1 LTKNV
6 SHLLIFAIR
15 CPFHAFQQKKSSDFS
30 FFSMLGIHQKGWG
43 KTAMNAV
50 TIVIGSICIL
60 LIAYRLYGTFIAAKV
75 LKLDDSNP
83 TPAHELEDGKDYVP
97 TNKWVTFGHHFAAI
111 AAAGP
116 LVGPILAAQFGY
128 LPSLLWLLIGA
139 VIGGAVH
146 DIVVLFAS
154 MRQDGKSLSEI
165 AKKEL
170 GPVAGFC
177 AGLAMLFIITITM
190 AGLSL
195 VVLSALERNPWG
207 TFAVGITI
215 PIAMAVGLY
224 HKKTGNLKIA
234 TIVGF
239 GLIMAAIVWG
249 PNIQGT
255 ALGNFLTFEK
265 STIAILLPV
274 YAFFAAALP
283 VWLLLAPRD
292 YLSTF
297 MKIGV
302 FAALIIGVF
311 YVNPAVQF
319 PAFTEFVNG
328 GGPVIAGPVWPF
340 ISITI
345 ACGAI
350 SGFHAFVGSGTT
362 PKMINR
368 WSDIKGVAFGAM
380 LVECLVAIMALI
392 AAVSLMPGDYFAIN
406 STPEKFATLGMETV
420 HLDKLSDEVGMDLE
434 GRTGGAVT
442 LAVGMTYIFTEIPI
456 FEQMASYFY
465 QFVILFEAVFILT
478 AIDSGTRVAR
488 YLIQDFGGAFFKPLK
503 RMDSVFATIFASALA
518 CFMWGY
524 LLFSGDISSVWAL
537 FGVSNQLM
545 ASIGLIIGA
554 TVVLK
559 IADKRRYML
568 TCLIPLAYL
577 YVTVNVAGYWMVKN
591 VYWNAASS
599 GFSVLNGT
607 LSIIM
612 LVLGFVI
619 LIASIQKWRQ
629 LWKYPQDILVE
640 RAAKGMI

>member
-1 LTKNV
+1 
-6 SHLLIFAIR
+6 
-15 CPFHAFQQKKSSDFS
+15 
-30 FFSMLGIHQKGWG
+30 
-43 KTAMNAV
+43 MNAV
-50 TIVIGSICIL
+50 TIVIASMCIL
-60 LIAYRLYGTFIAAKV
+60 AIAYRLYGTFMMVKV
-75 LKLDDSNP
+75 LKVTDDHP
-83 TPAHELEDGKDYVP
+83 TPAHTLEDGKDYVP

-128 LPSLLWLLIGA
+128 LPGLLWLLIGA

-146 DIVVLFAS
+146 DLVVLFAS
-154 MRQDGKSLSEI
+154 MRKKGKSLSEV
-165 AKKEL
+165 AKEEL

-177 AGLAMLFIITITM
+177 TGLAMLFIITITM
-190 AGLSL
+190 AGLSM
-195 VVLSALERNPWG
+195 VVLHALERNPWG

-215 PIAMAVGLY
+215 PIAMGVGLY
-224 HKKTGNLKIA
+224 YKKTGNLKLA
-234 TIVGF
+234 TTAGFILLMVGVF
-239 GLIMAAIVWG
+239 LG

-255 ALGNFLTFEK
+255 ALGDLLTLDTK
-265 STIAILLPV
+265 TLALALPI

-292 YLSTF
+292 YLSSF

-302 FAALIIGVF
+302 FIALIAGIFV
-311 YVNPAVQF
+311 VNPTIQF

-328 GGPVIAGPVWPF
+328 GGPVLAGPVWPF

-362 PKMINR
+362 PKMLDR
-368 WSDIKGVAFGAM
+368 WSDMKPVAFGAM
-380 LVECLVAIMALI
+380 LVECLVGIMALI
-392 AAVSLMPGDYFAIN
+392 AATALHPGDYFAIN
-406 STPEKFATLGMETV
+406 STPEVFRTLGMSVEN
-420 HLDKLSDEVGMDLE
+420 LPQLSKEIGLDLE

-442 LAVGMTYIFTEIPI
+442 LAVGMAYIFTGIP
-456 FEQMASYFY
+456 FFGHLASYFF
-465 QFVILFEAVFILT
+465 QFVIMFEAVFILT
-478 AIDSGTRVAR
+478 AIDAGTRVAR
-488 YLIQDFGGAFFKPLK
+488 YLIQDFFGEAYKPLK
-503 RMDSVFATIFASALA
+503 RNDWVPGSVFASALA

-524 LLFSGDISSVWAL
+524 LLYSGDIGSIWAL

-545 ASIGLIIGA
+545 ASVGLIIGA

-577 YVTVNVAGYWMVKN
+577 YVTVNYAGYWMVAN
-591 VYWNAASS
+591 VYLNPEAS
-599 GFSVLNGT
+599 GYSVLNAV

-612 LVLGFVI
+612 LILGFVI
-619 LIASIQKWRQ
+619 IVFAIKKWV
-629 LWKYPQDILVE
+629 DIWRDPTLRME
-640 RAAKGMI
+640 TPITG

>member
-1 LTKNV
+1 
-6 SHLLIFAIR
+6 
-15 CPFHAFQQKKSSDFS
+15 
-30 FFSMLGIHQKGWG
+30 
-43 KTAMNAV
+43 MNAV
-50 TIVIGSICIL
+50 SIVIGSMCIL
-60 LIAYRLYGTFIAAKV
+60 AIAYRLYGTFMMVKV
-75 LKLDDSNP
+75 LKVTDDHP
-83 TPAHELEDGKDYVP
+83 TPAHALEDGKDYVP

-128 LPSLLWLLIGA
+128 LPGLLWLLIGA

-146 DIVVLFAS
+146 DLVVLFAS
-154 MRQDGKSLSEI
+154 MRKKGKSLSEV
-165 AKKEL
+165 AKEEL

-177 AGLAMLFIITITM
+177 TGLAMLFIITITM
-190 AGLSL
+190 AGLSM
-195 VVLSALERNPWG
+195 VVLHALERNPWG

-215 PIAMAVGLY
+215 PIAMGVGLY
-224 HKKTGNLKIA
+224 YKKTGNLKLA
-234 TIVGF
+234 TSAGF
-239 GLIMAAIVWG
+239 ILLMLGVFLG

-255 ALGNFLTFEK
+255 ALGDLLTLDTK
-265 STIAILLPV
+265 TLALALPI

-292 YLSTF
+292 YLSSF

-302 FAALIIGVF
+302 FIALIAGIFV
-311 YVNPAVQF
+311 VNPTIQF

-328 GGPVIAGPVWPF
+328 GGPVLAGPVWPF

-362 PKMINR
+362 PKMLDR
-368 WSDIKGVAFGAM
+368 WSDMKPVAFGAM
-380 LVECLVAIMALI
+380 LVECLVGIMALI
-392 AAVSLMPGDYFAIN
+392 AATALHPGDYFAIN
-406 STPEKFATLGMETV
+406 STPEVFRTLGMSVEN
-420 HLDKLSDEVGMDLE
+420 LPQLSKEIGLDLE

-442 LAVGMTYIFTEIPI
+442 LAVGMAYIFTGIP
-456 FEQMASYFY
+456 FFSHLASYFF
-465 QFVILFEAVFILT
+465 QFVIMFEAVFILT
-478 AIDSGTRVAR
+478 AIDAGTRVAR
-488 YLIQDFGGAFFKPLK
+488 YLIQDFFGEAYKPLK
-503 RMDSVFATIFASALA
+503 RNDWVPGSVFASALA

-524 LLFSGDISSVWAL
+524 LLYSGDIGSIWAL

-545 ASIGLIIGA
+545 ASVGLIIGA

-577 YVTVNVAGYWMVKN
+577 YVTVNYAGYWMVAN
-591 VYWNAASS
+591 VYLNPEAS
-599 GFSVLNGT
+599 GYSVLNAV

-612 LVLGFVI
+612 LILGFVI
-619 LIASIQKWRQ
+619 IVFAIKKWIEIWRDPA
-629 LWKYPQDILVE
+629 LRMETPIT
-640 RAAKGMI
+640 G

>member
-1 LTKNV
+1 
-6 SHLLIFAIR
+6 
-15 CPFHAFQQKKSSDFS
+15 
-30 FFSMLGIHQKGWG
+30 
-43 KTAMNAV
+43 MNAV
-50 TIVIGSICIL
+50 SIVIGAICIL
-60 LIAYRLYGTFIAAKV
+60 LIAYRLYGTFVAAKV
-75 LKLDDSNP
+75 LKLNDSKP
-83 TPAHELEDGKDYVP
+83 TPAHKLEDGQDYVP
-97 TNKWVTFGHHFAAI
+97 TNKWVSFGHHFAAI

-128 LPSLLWLLIGA
+128 LPGLLWLLIGA

-146 DIVVLFAS
+146 DMVVLFAS
-154 MRQDGKSLSEI
+154 MRRDGKSLSEI
-165 AKKEL
+165 AKEEL

-177 AGLAMLFIITITM
+177 TGLAMLFIITITM

-207 TFAVGITI
+207 TFAVAITI
-215 PIAMAVGLY
+215 PIAMGVGLY
-224 HKKTGNLKIA
+224 HKKTGNLKFA

-239 GLIMAAIVWG
+239 GLIMLAVFLG

-255 ALGNFLTFEK
+255 ALGDFLTLEK
-265 STIAILLPV
+265 STLALALPI

-283 VWLLLAPRD
+283 VWFLLAPRD

-302 FAALIIGVF
+302 FVALILGVF

-319 PAFTEFVNG
+319 PAFTEFING
-328 GGPVIAGPVWPF
+328 GGPIIAGPVWPF
-340 ISITI
+340 VSITI

-368 WSDIKGVAFGAM
+368 WSDVKGVAFGSM
-380 LVECLVAIMALI
+380 LVECLVAVMALI
-392 AAVSLMPGDYFAIN
+392 AAVSLQPGDYFAIN
-406 STPEKFATLGMETV
+406 STPEKYATLGMETV
-420 HLDKLSDEVGMDLE
+420 HLNQLSEEIGMDLE

-456 FEQMASYFY
+456 FSKMASFFY

-478 AIDSGTRVAR
+478 AIDAGTRVAR
-488 YLIQDFGGAFFKPLK
+488 YLIQDFGGEFIKPLK
-503 RMDSVFATIFASALA
+503 RTDSLPANVIASALA
-518 CFMWGY
+518 CLFWGY
-524 LLFSGDISSVWAL
+524 LLYSGDISSVWAL

-559 IADKRRYML
+559 IAEKRWYML
-568 TCLIPLAYL
+568 TCLVPLTYL

-591 VYWNAASS
+591 VYLNAESA
-599 GFSVLNGT
+599 GFNVLNGV

-612 LVLGFVI
+612 LILGFVI
-619 LIASIQKWRQ
+619 LVTSINKWIK
-629 LWKYPQDILVE
+629 LSKIPQAELVE
-640 RAAKGMI
+640 QSEREIA

>member
-1 LTKNV
+1 
-6 SHLLIFAIR
+6 
-15 CPFHAFQQKKSSDFS
+15 
-30 FFSMLGIHQKGWG
+30 
-43 KTAMNAV
+43 MNAV

-60 LIAYRLYGTFIAAKV
+60 MIAYRLYGTFIALKV
-75 LKLDDSNP
+75 LKLDDSKP
-83 TPAHELEDGKDYVP
+83 TPAHKLEDGKDYVP
-97 TNKWVTFGHHFAAI
+97 TNKWVAFGHHFAAI

-146 DIVVLFAS
+146 DAVVLFAS
-154 MRQDGKSLSEI
+154 MRKDGKSLSEV
-165 AKKEL
+165 AKEEL

-177 AGLAMLFIITITM
+177 TGLAMLFIITITM
-190 AGLSL
+190 AGLSM
-195 VVLSALERNPWG
+195 VVLHALENNPWG

-215 PIAMAVGLY
+215 PIAMGVGLY
-224 HKKTGNLKIA
+224 HKKTGNLKGA

-239 GLIMAAIVWG
+239 GLIMAAILLG

-255 ALGNFLTFEK
+255 ALGDLLTLEA
-265 STIAILLPV
+265 STLAIILPI

-311 YVNPAVQF
+311 VVNPEIQF
-319 PAFTEFVNG
+319 PAVTEFING
-328 GGPVIAGPVWPF
+328 GGPIVAGPVWPF

-362 PKMINR
+362 PKMLNR
-368 WSDIKGVAFGAM
+368 WSDIKSVGFGAM
-380 LVECLVAIMALI
+380 LVECVVAIMALI
-392 AAVSLMPGDYFAIN
+392 AAVSLQPGDYFAIN
-406 STPEKFATLGMETV
+406 STPEVFQTLGMETV
-420 HLDKLSDEVGMDLE
+420 HLDELSEEIGINLE

-442 LAVGMTYIFTEIPI
+442 LAVGMTYIFTEIP
-456 FEQMASYFY
+456 FFDKLASFFF
-465 QFVILFEAVFILT
+465 QFVIMFEAVFILT

-488 YLIQDFGGAFFKPLK
+488 YLIQDFFGEFYKPLK
-503 RMDSVFATIFASALA
+503 RVDWLPGNIFASALA
-518 CFMWGY
+518 CFIWGY
-524 LLFSGDISSVWAL
+524 LLYSGDIGSIWAL

-559 IADKRRYML
+559 IADKRWYMW
-568 TCLIPLAYL
+568 TCLVPLAYL

-591 VYWNAASS
+591 VYLNPDSA
-599 GFSVLNGT
+599 GFSILNGI
-607 LSIIM
+607 LSITM
-612 LVLGFVI
+612 LILGLII
-619 LIASIQKWRQ
+619 LVAALKKWRE
-629 LWKYPQDILVE
+629 LWKIPQAELLK
-640 RAAKGMI
+640 RSA

>member
-1 LTKNV
+1 
-6 SHLLIFAIR
+6 
-15 CPFHAFQQKKSSDFS
+15 
-30 FFSMLGIHQKGWG
+30 
-43 KTAMNAV
+43 MNAV

-60 LIAYRLYGTFIAAKV
+60 MIAYRLYGTFIALKV
-75 LKLDDSNP
+75 LKLDDSKP
-83 TPAHELEDGKDYVP
+83 TPAHKLEDGKDYVP
-97 TNKWVTFGHHFAAI
+97 TNKWVAFGHHFAAI

-146 DIVVLFAS
+146 DAVVLFAS
-154 MRQDGKSLSEI
+154 MRKDGKSLSEV
-165 AKKEL
+165 AKEEL

-177 AGLAMLFIITITM
+177 TGLAMLFIITITM
-190 AGLSL
+190 AGLSM
-195 VVLSALERNPWG
+195 VVLHALENNPWG

-215 PIAMAVGLY
+215 PIAMGVGLY
-224 HKKTGNLKIA
+224 HKKTGNLKGA

-239 GLIMAAIVWG
+239 GLIMAAILLG

-255 ALGNFLTFEK
+255 ALGDLLTLEA
-265 STIAILLPV
+265 STLAIILPI

-311 YVNPAVQF
+311 VVNPEIQF
-319 PAFTEFVNG
+319 PAFTEFING
-328 GGPVIAGPVWPF
+328 GGPIVAGPVWPF

-362 PKMINR
+362 PKMLNR
-368 WSDIKGVAFGAM
+368 WSDIKSVGFGAM
-380 LVECLVAIMALI
+380 LVECVVAIMALI
-392 AAVSLMPGDYFAIN
+392 AAVSLQPGDYFAIN
-406 STPEKFATLGMETV
+406 STPEVFQTLGMETV
-420 HLDKLSDEVGMDLE
+420 HLDELSEEIGINLE

-442 LAVGMTYIFTEIPI
+442 LAVGMTYIFTEIP
-456 FEQMASYFY
+456 FFDKLASFFF
-465 QFVILFEAVFILT
+465 QFVIMFEAVFILT

-488 YLIQDFGGAFFKPLK
+488 YLIQDFFGEFYKPLK
-503 RMDSVFATIFASALA
+503 RVDWLPGNIFASALA
-518 CFMWGY
+518 CFIWGY
-524 LLFSGDISSVWAL
+524 LLYSGDIGSIWAL

-559 IADKRRYML
+559 IADKRWYIW
-568 TCLIPLAYL
+568 TCLVPLAYL

-591 VYWNAASS
+591 VYLNPGSA
-599 GFSVLNGT
+599 GFSILNGI
-607 LSIIM
+607 LSITM
-612 LVLGFVI
+612 LILGLII
-619 LIASIQKWRQ
+619 LVAALKKWRE
-629 LWKYPQDILVE
+629 LWKIPQAELLK
-640 RAAKGMI
+640 RSA

>member
-1 LTKNV
+1 
-6 SHLLIFAIR
+6 
-15 CPFHAFQQKKSSDFS
+15 
-30 FFSMLGIHQKGWG
+30 
-43 KTAMNAV
+43 MNAIS
-50 TIVIGSICIL
+50 IVIGSICIL
-60 LIAYRLYGTFIAAKV
+60 LIVYRLYGTFMAAKV
-75 LKLDDSNP
+75 LKLNDSKP
-83 TPAHELEDGKDYVP
+83 TPAQKFEDGLDYVP
-97 TNKWVTFGHHFAAI
+97 TNKWVVFGHHFAAI

-128 LPSLLWLLIGA
+128 LPGLLWLLIGA

-154 MRQDGKSLSEI
+154 MRREGKSLSEV
-165 AKKEL
+165 AKEEL

-177 AGLAMLFIITITM
+177 TGLAMLFIITITM
-190 AGLSL
+190 AGLSM
-195 VVLSALERNPWG
+195 VVLGALERNPWG

-224 HKKTGNLKIA
+224 HKKTGNLKLA
-234 TIVGF
+234 TTVGF
-239 GLIMAAIVWG
+239 ILIMAAIVWG

-255 ALGNFLTFEK
+255 WLGDLLTLEK
-265 STIAILLPV
+265 STLALILPI

-302 FAALIIGVF
+302 FAALIVGVF
-311 YVNPAVQF
+311 IVNPEVQF
-319 PAFTEFVNG
+319 PAFTDFING
-328 GGPVIAGPVWPF
+328 GGPVVAGPVWPF

-362 PKMINR
+362 PKMVSR

-392 AAVSLMPGDYFAIN
+392 AAISLQPGDYFAIN
-406 STPEKFATLGMETV
+406 SSPEKFATLGMETV
-420 HLDKLSDEVGMDLE
+420 DLNELEEKVGMDLE

-442 LAVGMTYIFTEIPI
+442 LAVGMTYIFTAVP
-456 FEQMASYFY
+456 FFAKLASYFY

-488 YLIQDFGGAFFKPLK
+488 YLIQDFLGDFIKPLK
-503 RMDSVFATIFASALA
+503 RTDSLGANIFASALA
-518 CFMWGY
+518 CFVWGY

-545 ASIGLIIGA
+545 ASIGLIVGA
-554 TVVLK
+554 TVILK
-559 IADKRRYML
+559 IAEKRWYML

-577 YVTVNVAGYWMVKN
+577 FVTVNVAGYWMVKN
-591 VYWNAASS
+591 VYFNAENA
-599 GFSVLNGT
+599 GFSVLNGI
-607 LSIIM
+607 LSIVMLILGLVIM
-612 LVLGFVI
+612 
-619 LIASIQKWRQ
+619 ATSINKWIK
-629 LWKYPQDILVE
+629 LWKIPQNVLVE
-640 RAAKGMI
+640 QSEREVA

>member
-1 LTKNV
+1 
-6 SHLLIFAIR
+6 
-15 CPFHAFQQKKSSDFS
+15 
-30 FFSMLGIHQKGWG
+30 
-43 KTAMNAV
+43 MNAV

-60 LIAYRLYGTFIAAKV
+60 MIAYRLYGTFIALKV
-75 LKLDDSNP
+75 LKLDDSKP
-83 TPAHELEDGKDYVP
+83 TPAHKLEDGKDYVP
-97 TNKWVTFGHHFAAI
+97 TNKWVAFGHHFAAI

-146 DIVVLFAS
+146 DAVVLFAS
-154 MRQDGKSLSEI
+154 MRKDGKSLSEV
-165 AKKEL
+165 AKEEL

-177 AGLAMLFIITITM
+177 TGLAMLFIITITM
-190 AGLSL
+190 AGLSM
-195 VVLSALERNPWG
+195 VVLHALENNPWG

-215 PIAMAVGLY
+215 PIAMGVGLY
-224 HKKTGNLKIA
+224 HKKTGNLKGA

-239 GLIMAAIVWG
+239 GLIMAAILLG

-255 ALGNFLTFEK
+255 ALGDLLTLEA
-265 STIAILLPV
+265 STLAIILPI

-311 YVNPAVQF
+311 VVNPEIQF
-319 PAFTEFVNG
+319 PAFTEFING
-328 GGPVIAGPVWPF
+328 GGPIVAGPVWPF

-362 PKMINR
+362 PKMLNR
-368 WSDIKGVAFGAM
+368 WSDIKSVGFGAM
-380 LVECLVAIMALI
+380 LVECVVAIMALI
-392 AAVSLMPGDYFAIN
+392 AAVSLQPGDYFAIN
-406 STPEKFATLGMETV
+406 SSPEVFQTLGMETV
-420 HLDKLSDEVGMDLE
+420 HLNELSEEIGINLE

-442 LAVGMTYIFTEIPI
+442 LAVGMTYIFTEIP
-456 FEQMASYFY
+456 FFDKLASFFF
-465 QFVILFEAVFILT
+465 QFVIMFEAVFILT

-488 YLIQDFGGAFFKPLK
+488 YLIQDFFGEFYKPLK
-503 RMDSVFATIFASALA
+503 RVDWLPGNIFASALA
-518 CFMWGY
+518 CFIWGY
-524 LLFSGDISSVWAL
+524 LLYSGDIGSIWAL

-559 IADKRRYML
+559 IADKRWYMW
-568 TCLIPLAYL
+568 TCLVPLAYL

-591 VYWNAASS
+591 VYLNPDSA
-599 GFSVLNGT
+599 GFSILNGI
-607 LSIIM
+607 LSITM
-612 LVLGFVI
+612 LILGLII
-619 LIASIQKWRQ
+619 LVAALKKWRE
-629 LWKYPQDILVE
+629 LWKIPQAELLK
-640 RAAKGMI
+640 RSA

>member
-1 LTKNV
+1 
-6 SHLLIFAIR
+6 
-15 CPFHAFQQKKSSDFS
+15 
-30 FFSMLGIHQKGWG
+30 
-43 KTAMNAV
+43 MNAV
-50 TIVIGSICIL
+50 TIVIGAICIL
-60 LIAYRLYGTFIAAKV
+60 LIAYRLYGTFMAAKV
-75 LKLDDSNP
+75 LKIDDSKP
-83 TPAHELEDGKDYVP
+83 TPAHKFEDGKDYVP
-97 TNKWVTFGHHFAAI
+97 TNKWVAFGHHFAAI

-128 LPSLLWLLIGA
+128 LPGLLWLLIGA

-146 DIVVLFAS
+146 DLVVLFAS
-154 MRQDGKSLSEI
+154 MRRNGKSLSEV
-165 AKKEL
+165 AKEEL

-215 PIAMAVGLY
+215 PVAMAVGLY
-224 HKKTGNLKIA
+224 HKKTGNLKVA
-234 TIVGF
+234 TTVGF
-239 GLIMAAIVWG
+239 GLILLAVIFG
-249 PNIQGT
+249 HNIQGT
-255 ALGNFLTFEK
+255 WLGDLLTFEK
-265 STIAILLPV
+265 STLAIILPL

-302 FAALIIGVF
+302 FAALIVGVF
-311 YVNPAVQF
+311 VVNPAVQF
-319 PAFTEFVNG
+319 PAFTEFING

-368 WSDIKGVAFGAM
+368 WSDAKGVAFGGM
-380 LVECLVAIMALI
+380 LVECLVAVMALI
-392 AAVSLMPGDYFAIN
+392 AAVSLQPGDYFAIN
-406 STPEKFATLGMETV
+406 STPEKFEQLGMETV
-420 HLDKLSDEVGMDLE
+420 HLAELSESVGMDLE

-442 LAVGMTYIFTEIPI
+442 LAVGMTYIFTEIQI
-456 FEQMASYFY
+456 FERLASYFY

-478 AIDSGTRVAR
+478 AIDAGTRVAR
-488 YLIQDFGGAFFKPLK
+488 YLIQDFFGDFIKPLK
-503 RMDSVFATIFASALA
+503 RTDSLPANIIASALA
-518 CFMWGY
+518 CLFWGY
-524 LLFSGDISSVWAL
+524 LLYSGDISSVWAL

-545 ASIGLIIGA
+545 ASIGLIVGA
-554 TVVLK
+554 TVILK
-559 IADKRRYML
+559 IANKRWYML
-568 TCLIPLAYL
+568 TCLVPLAYL
-577 YVTVNVAGYWMVKN
+577 YVTVNVAGFWMIQN
-591 VYWNAASS
+591 VYWNPENA
-599 GFSVLNGT
+599 GYNMLNGI

-612 LVLGFVI
+612 LTLGVVI
-619 LIASIQKWRQ
+619 LIASIYKWSK
-629 LWKYPQDILVE
+629 LWKIPQNELVE
-640 RAAKGMI
+640 QSYLEVS

>member
-1 LTKNV
+1 
-6 SHLLIFAIR
+6 
-15 CPFHAFQQKKSSDFS
+15 
-30 FFSMLGIHQKGWG
+30 
-43 KTAMNAV
+43 MNAI
-50 TIVIGSICIL
+50 TIVIASICIL
-60 LIAYRLYGTFIAAKV
+60 LIVYRLYGTFMAAKV
-75 LKLDDSNP
+75 LRLNDSKP
-83 TPAHELEDGKDYVP
+83 TPAQKLEDGRDYVP
-97 TNKWVTFGHHFAAI
+97 TNKWVVFGHHFAAI

-128 LPSLLWLLIGA
+128 LPGLIWLLVGA

-146 DIVVLFAS
+146 DMVVLFAS
-154 MRQDGKSLSEI
+154 MRRDGKSLSEV
-165 AKKEL
+165 AKEEL

-177 AGLAMLFIITITM
+177 TGLAMLFIITITM
-190 AGLSL
+190 AGLSM
-195 VVLSALERNPWG
+195 VVLGALERNPWG

-215 PIAMAVGLY
+215 PIAMGVGLY

-239 GLIMAAIVWG
+239 ALIMVAIILG

-255 ALGNFLTFEK
+255 WLGDLLTLEK
-265 STIAILLPV
+265 STLALILPI

-311 YVNPAVQF
+311 IVNPDVQF
-319 PAFTEFVNG
+319 PAFTEFLNG

-362 PKMINR
+362 PKMVNR

-392 AAVSLMPGDYFAIN
+392 AAVSLQPGDYFAIN
-406 STPEKFATLGMETV
+406 SSPEKFATLGMETV
-420 HLDKLSDEVGMDLE
+420 HLDELGKEVGMDLE

-442 LAVGMTYIFTEIPI
+442 LAVGMTYIFAAVPI
-456 FEQMASYFY
+456 FAKLASYFY

-488 YLIQDFGGAFFKPLK
+488 YLIQDFLGDFIKPLK
-503 RMDSVFATIFASALA
+503 RTDSIGANIVASALA
-518 CFMWGY
+518 CFVWGY

-545 ASIGLIIGA
+545 ASIGLIVGA

-559 IADKRRYML
+559 IAEKRWYML

-577 YVTVNVAGYWMVKN
+577 FVTVMVAGYWMVKN
-591 VYWNAASS
+591 VYLNSANP
-599 GFSVLNGT
+599 GYNVLNGI
-607 LSIIM
+607 LSIVMLILGIVIM
-612 LVLGFVI
+612 VTS
-619 LIASIQKWRQ
+619 IAKWIK
-629 LWKYPQDILVE
+629 LWKIPQDVLVKNSE
-640 RAAKGMI
+640 QEVA